1 MASKDTAIG
10 IGSVG
15 SVGEGSLP
23 GTGHPGGEEIQRW
36 TAGRKA
42 AVVLDII
49 KGKTT
54 PADAARL
61 HGLTVADV
69 ESWIERF
76 MEGGREGLRAVPR
89 DLEAKFEAERKDLL
103 AKVGELTLQVD
114 VLKKTSRSASGLM
127 GASGQAANL

>member
-1 MASKDTAIG
+1 MAAKSSVN
-10 IGSVG
+10 GSG
-15 SVGEGSLP
+15 SGSEGA
-23 GTGHPGGEEIQRW
+23 GGEDIQRW

-49 KGKTT
+49 KGKST

-69 ESWIERF
+69 ESWVEKF
-76 MEGGREGLRAVPR
+76 VEGGKEGLRAVPR
-89 DLEAKFEAERKDLL
+89 ELEAKFDAERKDLL

-114 VLKKTSRSASGLM
+114 AFKKGTRSASALM
-127 GASGQAANL
+127 GASGQAASL